1 MLEWL
6 GKYHEDQMSTKLEI
20 IKVDRFNAGWAA
32 ETLFTGFRVRA
43 ILKASTDTITNIS
56 NKAALD
62 KKLRREVGEE
72 DVDWKIITNPLTNIG
87 ELYLVN
93 SGKLVMW
100 KLQDHEKFN
109 TLFDKVEQH
118 KDNLDEVRED
128 G

>member
-1 MLEWL
+1 
-6 GKYHEDQMSTKLEI
+6 MSTKLEI
-20 IKVDRFNAGWAA
+20 NKVNRFDAGWDPA
-32 ETLFTGFRVRA
+32 TLFTGFRVRA
-43 ILKASTDTITNIS
+43 TLKASTDTITNINNVS
-56 NKAALD
+56 ALQ

-72 DVDWKIITNPLTNIG
+72 GTDWLLQTNPLTNIG

-100 KLQDHEKFN
+100 KLQDHEKFS

-128 G
+128 S